1 MKPKTHEYPSR
12 TPLEKCVLNC
22 DDHCTVVVVIRVRIF
37 LTLVT
42 SSAAGLGSEGRAKI
56 LARRVCA
63 GHAVAARGG
72 RGGRARGPLRLC

>member
-1 MKPKTHEYPSR
+1 MTPKTHGYPSR
-12 TPLEKCVLNC
+12 AALEKCVLNC

-56 LARRVCA
+56 LARKVCA
-63 GHAVAARGG
+63 GHAGAGGERGG
-72 RGGRARGPLRLC
+72 ADVEGVR

>member
-1 MKPKTHEYPSR
+1 MVAPHEH
-12 TPLEKCVLNC
+12 PLEKCVLNC

-56 LARRVCA
+56 LAQRVCA
-63 GHAVAARGG
+63 GHAVAA
-72 RGGRARGPLRLC
+72 